1 MVSVCRASPK
11 STEADLTNQ
20 AKAIRIEAHG
30 GPEVLKLVTV
40 DVPAPSKGEV
50 TIRQKAVGLNFID
63 IYFRTGLY
71 PHPLPHGLGF
81 EASGD
86 VVAVGEGVSH
96 VQVGDRVAY
105 GQSPLGAYTDL
116 RNVPAGKVVKIPDS
130 VSYEDA
136 AAVMLKG
143 LTAQYL
149 LRQCYRLQE
158 GETVLFHAAAG
169 GVGLIACQWARAL
182 GVKLIGTAS
191 SPEKCAVAKEN
202 GAWEV
207 IDYSHE
213 NVAERV
219 LELTNGAKLPVVYDG
234 VGKDTWATSLDCLR
248 PRGLMV
254 SFGNAS
260 GPVEGVNLGLLN
272 NKGSLYV
279 TRPKLADYVPTQKDM
294 QAAADELFGL
304 MENGSIKVAIGQ
316 RFPLKDVAQA
326 QEALAARKTMGATI
340 LTLD

>member
-1 MVSVCRASPK
+1 M
-11 STEADLTNQ
+11 TNQ
-20 AKAIRIEAHG
+20 AKAIRIDTHG
-30 GPEVLKLVTV
+30 GSEVLKLVTV
-40 DVPAPSKGEV
+40 DVPAPAQGEV
-50 TIRQKAVGLNFID
+50 TIRQKAAGLNFID

-81 EASGD
+81 EAAGD
-86 VVAVGEGVSH
+86 VVEVGEGVTH
-96 VQVGDRVAY
+96 LKVGDRVAY
-105 GQSPLGAYTDL
+105 GQSPLGAYAQL
-116 RNVPAGKVVKIPDS
+116 RNVPASRVVKLPDAI
-130 VSYEDA
+130 SYEEA
-136 AAVMLKG
+136 AAIMLKG

-149 LRQCYRLQE
+149 LRQSYRLE
-158 GETVLFHAAAG
+158 AGETTLFHAAAG

-191 SPEKCAVAKEN
+191 SPEKCALAKEH

-207 IDYSHE
+207 IDYSRE

-219 LELTNGAKLPVVYDG
+219 FELTGGAKLPVVYDG

-260 GPVEGVNLGLLN
+260 GPVEGVNLALLN

-279 TRPKLADYVPTQKDM
+279 TRPKLGDYVPTQESM

-304 MENGSIKVAIGQ
+304 VVDGSIKVPIGQ
-316 RFPLKDVAQA
+316 RFPLAEAAQA
-326 QEALAARKTMGATI
+326 QDALEARKTTGATI
-340 LTLD
+340 FIID

>member
-1 MVSVCRASPK
+1 MGSLDNYSE
-11 STEADLTNQ
+11 TDLTNQ
-20 AKAIRIEAHG
+20 AKAIQIETHG

-40 DVPAPSKGEV
+40 DVPAPAPGEV
-50 TIRQKAVGLNFID
+50 TLRQKAAGLNFID

-81 EASGD
+81 EAAGD

-96 VQVGDRVAY
+96 VKVGDRVAY
-105 GQSPLGAYTDL
+105 GQSPLGAYAEL
-116 RNVPAGKVVKIPDS
+116 RNVPASRVVKLPDAI
-130 VSYEDA
+130 SYEDA
-136 AAVMLKG
+136 AAIMLKG
-143 LTAQYL
+143 LTTQYL
-149 LRQCYRLQE
+149 FRQCYRLKE

-169 GVGLIACQWARAL
+169 GVGLLACQWARAL

-191 SPEKCAVAKEN
+191 SPEKCALAKEH

-207 IDYSHE
+207 IDYSKEH
-213 NVAERV
+213 VVERV
-219 LELTNGAKLPVVYDG
+219 KELTNGEKVPVVYDG
-234 VGKDTWATSLDCLR
+234 VGKDTWMTSLDCLQ

-260 GPVEGVNLGLLN
+260 GPVEGVDLALLN

-279 TRPKLADYVPTQKDM
+279 TRPKLGDYVPTQETM

-304 MENGSIKVAIGQ
+304 ILDGRIKVAIGQ
-316 RFPLKDVAQA
+316 RFPLAEAAQA
-326 QEALAARKTMGATI
+326 QVALAARKTTGATI
-340 LTLD
+340 FTI